1 MTIKAVIFDFDD
13 TLVATNQLFDAVK
26 ATFAKKMAAL
36 DMADRQILPILNDFD
51 LANVRQR
58 GGLAKECFPL
68 ALSQTYHHYCRLKG
82 KPCDPALARE
92 FENMGWQIFAE
103 PVILLPGAKELLTA
117 LKPHYQLLL
126 WTQGDPLTQ
135 EKRFRASG
143 LAPYFSYF
151 ETVSAKTAANLS
163 DLVERLEIEKGH
175 SWAIGNSLRCDI
187 NPALTVG
194 LKAIHLEI
202 SSWEYEH
209 EEAIGFFYRA
219 GCLEE
224 CLEIIKNNFQLTIDN

>member
-1 MTIKAVIFDFDD
+1 MAIKAVIFDFDD

-26 ATFAKKMAAL
+26 AAFAKKMAAL
-36 DMADRQILPILNDFD
+36 DLADEQILPILNDFD

-58 GGLAKECFPL
+58 GGLAKDCFPL
-68 ALSQTYHHYCRLKG
+68 ALGQTYQHYCHLRA
-82 KPCDPALARE
+82 KPCDPALVRE
-92 FENMGWQIFAE
+92 FENMGWQVFEE
-103 PVILLPGAKELLTA
+103 PVTLLPGAKELLTA
-117 LKPHYQLLL
+117 LLPHYRLLL
-126 WTQGDPLTQ
+126 WTQGDPATQ
-135 EKRFRASG
+135 EKRFQASG
-143 LAPYFSYF
+143 LAPYFSHF
-151 ETVSAKTAANLS
+151 ETVPAKTAANLS
-163 DLVERLEIEKGH
+163 DLIERLKIEKSL

-187 NPALTVG
+187 NPALAIG

-219 GCLEE
+219 GCLDE